1 MSMTDPIADFLARI
15 RNGIL
20 ARHADVLA
28 PSSKLKQRICELL
41 KDEGFIAGYDVRDDD
56 AGHRR
61 DRRPPALGRPA
72 HATRSPACAAR
83 SRPGQRMYV
92 RHGTIPKVRSGLG
105 IAILSTSQGLMTDRA
120 ARKAGPRRRAP
131 LRGLVRS

>member
-1 MSMTDPIADFLARI
+1 MTDPISDFLARI

-28 PSSKLKQRICELL
+28 PSSKLKQRMCELL
-41 KDEGFIAGYDVRDDD
+41 KDEGYIAGYDVRDSETIVGASEIVVRLRWADPRTN
-56 AGHRR
+56 AITGLRR
-61 DRRPPALGRPA
+61 
-72 HATRSPACAAR
+72 R

-105 IAILSTSQGLMTDRA
+105 IAILSTSKGLMTDRA
-120 ARKAGPRRRAP
+120 ARKE
-131 LRGLVRS
+131 GLGGELLCEVW